1 MDSKKNAIG
10 KEARPSSG
18 GDGKSRGKKSIADI
32 TRRVTGLDSNDILF
46 ESKRKEIERM
56 IKGFRNV
63 SDIPKEMNLNETNFQ
78 ELSELV
84 NKILSN
90 DEVREI
96 NDRIVKPKKEASIK
110 DYEDM
115 IKVIV
120 DIINKRPD
128 DDYEK
133 GIINDF
139 VEEKIYNSVAM
150 DLIEEIKC
158 EVDDLYENLF
168 KLDLI
173 MPNEES
179 TKYILSIKNKIKIIN
194 NDLKNEIQMY
204 ELLQKRVNK
213 LSEKYDIVHK
223 LEKIDLND
231 IQTLGVDF
239 VGELFGLPTTEDMK
253 KVIDNKIKNKEL

>member
-1 MDSKKNAIG
+1 MDSKKNTIV
-10 KEARPSSG
+10 KEARPSYG
-18 GDGKSRGKKSIADI
+18 GEGKSRGKKSIADM
-32 TRRVTGLDSNDILF
+32 TRRTTGLDSNDILF
-46 ESKRKEIERM
+46 ESKRKEIERI

-63 SDIPKEMNLNETNFQ
+63 SDIPKEMSLNETNFE

-84 NKILSN
+84 NKILIN

-115 IKVIV
+115 IKIIV

-133 GIINDF
+133 MIINDF

-150 DLIEEIKC
+150 DLIEEIKG
-158 EVDDLYENLF
+158 EVDGLCENLL
-168 KLDLI
+168 KLDLL
-173 MPNEES
+173 MTNEES
-179 TKYILSIKNKIKIIN
+179 TKYILSIKNIIKTIN
-194 NDLKNEIQMY
+194 NNLKNEIDMY
-204 ELLQKRVNK
+204 KLFQERVNNI
-213 LSEKYDIVHK
+213 SQRYNSVQK

-231 IQTLGVDF
+231 IETLGVDF
-239 VGELFGLPTTEDMK
+239 VGELLGLPTFNEMK
-253 KVIDNKIKNKEL
+253 EIIDNKIKNKEL

>member
-1 MDSKKNAIG
+1 
-10 KEARPSSG
+10 
-18 GDGKSRGKKSIADI
+18 
-32 TRRVTGLDSNDILF
+32 
-46 ESKRKEIERM
+46 M

-63 SDIPKEMNLNETNFQ
+63 SDIPKEMNLNETNFE

-84 NKILSN
+84 NKISSN

-120 DIINKRPD
+120 DIIHKRPD

-158 EVDDLYENLF
+158 EVDGLYENLF

-173 MPNEES
+173 MTNEES
-179 TKYILSIKNKIKIIN
+179 TKYILSIKNIIKIIN
-194 NDLKNEIQMY
+194 NNLKNEINMY